1 MAIIKTVC
9 FNDFVREFEAYG
21 RGNNFSYS
29 GLRALFDYLEELSE
43 QCEKDFELDVVALC
57 CDYCED
63 DAETIA
69 GQYDIDLSDC
79 EDEYEKIEVVREYL
93 ENKTSVVGEAGG
105 GVFVYAAF

>member
-1 MAIIKTVC
+1 MAIIKTVY

-43 QCEKDFELDVVALC
+43 QCGKDFELDVVGIC
-57 CDYCED
+57 CDYRED

-69 GQYDIDLSDC
+69 EQSDIDLSDC
-79 EDEYEKIEVVREYL
+79 DDEDQKIEVVREYL
-93 ENKTSVVGEAGG
+93 ENETSVVGEVGD